1 MVVKPTGDA
10 VAVQITRIAP
20 QPGQQEKFLA
30 TSADI
35 AIYGGAAGAG
45 KTWSA
50 LLEPLRHVVTNPEFY
65 CVIFRRNMPQVKN
78 PGGLWDESMK
88 LYPLTGAVPIASIS
102 EWAWPQGGKLKFGH
116 LDHESTKLDWQGS
129 QIPLII
135 FDELTHFSES
145 QFFYLMS
152 RNRSMCGVRP
162 YIRATCNPDA
172 DSWVAKLLA
181 WWIDQETG
189 FPIPERS
196 GVVRWFIR
204 VNDALIWGDSKEQL
218 LAEYGI
224 PGLAEDD
231 DLQIRPKSL
240 TFIPGKLSD
249 NPALMK
255 ADPGYLAN
263 LKALPLVEQARL
275 LGGNWKIR
283 AAAGLFFKRIWVRIV
298 DAVPT
303 NLDVVRYWDLAATE
317 KTDSNDPDWT
327 VGVKLGRHRE
337 TGQIY
342 VLDVVRERVSPFK
355 VREIILNTAISD
367 GLECRIG
374 LPQDPAQAG
383 KSQVQDFIRM
393 LASFAVRARAEK
405 GDKVV
410 RFGPF
415 SAQCQ
420 AGNVSVLRR
429 AWNEDYFT
437 ILEAFPSLAHDDDVD
452 ASSGAYAMLT
462 DSETGLHDYYRA
474 EAEKQAAAEA
484 AKIKSSPNGFM
495 GFMNNSELNN

>member
-1 MVVKPTGDA
+1 MDAPTLEP
-10 VAVQITRIAP
+10 IRIGP

-35 AIYGGAAGAG
+35 AVYGGAAGAG

-50 LLEPLRHVVTNPEFY
+50 LLEPLRHVVTNSEFY

-88 LYPLTGAVPIASIS
+88 LYPLTGATPIASIS

-145 QFFYLMS
+145 QFFYLLS

-172 DSWVAKLLA
+172 DSWVARLLA
-181 WWIDQETG
+181 WWIDEKTG

-196 GVVRWFIR
+196 GIIRWFIR
-204 VNDALIWGDSKEQL
+204 VNDAIIWGDSSKELIDQ
-218 LAEYGI
+218 YGI
-224 PGLAEDD
+224 EGLDD
-231 DLQIRPKSL
+231 DDPLQVRPKSF

-249 NPALMK
+249 NQALMK

-283 AAAGLFFKRIWVRIV
+283 AAAGLFFKREWVQVV
-298 DAVPT
+298 DVAPV
-303 NLDVVRYWDLAATE
+303 NLIQVRYWDLAATE
-317 KTDSNDPDWT
+317 KTDTNDPDWT
-327 VGVKLGRHRE
+327 IGVKLGKDRN
-337 TGQIY
+337 TGLVY
-342 VLDVVRERVSPFK
+342 VLDVRRMRVSPFA
-355 VREIILNTAISD
+355 VRDALKNTAGAD
-367 GLECRIG
+367 GLITRIG

-383 KSQVQDFIRM
+383 KSQAQDFVKM
-393 LASFAVRARAEK
+393 LAGFAVRARSES
-405 GDKVV
+405 GDKVQ

-415 SAQCQ
+415 SSQCQ
-420 AGNVSVLRR
+420 AGNVKVLRA
-429 AWNEDYFT
+429 AWNEEYFT
-437 ILEAFPSLAHDDDVD
+437 ILEAFPSTAHDDDVD
-452 ASSGAYAMLT
+452 ASAGAYAMLT
-462 DSETGLHDYYRA
+462 ESETGLHDYYRE
-474 EAEKQAAAEA
+474 EAERLATEA
-484 AKIKSSPNGFM
+484 AQNAPPAQTGLMDFMKSN
-495 GFMNNSELNN
+495 

>member
-1 MVVKPTGDA
+1 MDQPEI
-10 VAVQITRIAP
+10 QPIRIGP

-35 AIYGGAAGAG
+35 AVYGGAAGAG
-45 KTWSA
+45 KTWAA
-50 LLEPLRHVVTNPEFY
+50 LLEPLRHVVTNKEFY

-102 EWAWPQGGKLKFGH
+102 EWAWPDGGKLKFGH

-172 DSWVAKLLA
+172 DSWVARLLA
-181 WWIDQETG
+181 WWIDEKTG

-196 GVVRWFIR
+196 GIIRWFIR
-204 VNDALIWGDSKEQL
+204 VNDAIIWGDSRKEL
-218 LAEYGI
+218 IDEYGI
-224 PGLAEDD
+224 EGLAEDD
-231 DLQIRPKSL
+231 PLQVAPKSF

-249 NPALMK
+249 NQALMK

-283 AAAGLFFKRIWVRIV
+283 AAAGLFFKREWVQVV
-298 DAVPT
+298 DALPA
-303 NLDVVRYWDLAATE
+303 NLIQVRYWDLAATE
-317 KTDSNDPDWT
+317 KTNSNDPDWA
-327 VGVKLGRHRE
+327 VGVKLGKDRN
-337 TGQIY
+337 TGLIY
-342 VLDVVRERVSPFK
+342 VMDVRRLRVGPFK
-355 VREIILNTAISD
+355 VREAVKNTADFDS
-367 GLECRIG
+367 LQTRIG

-383 KSQVQDFIRM
+383 KSQAQDFINM
-393 LASFAVRARAEK
+393 LAGYAVRARPER
-405 GDKVV
+405 GDKVQ

-415 SAQCQ
+415 SSQCQ
-420 AGNVSVLRR
+420 AGNVKVLRA

-437 ILEAFPSLAHDDDVD
+437 ILEAFPSDAHDDDVD
-452 ASSGAYAMLT
+452 ASSGAYAMIT
-462 DSETGLHDYYRA
+462 ENETGLHDYYRQQA
-474 EAEKQAAAEA
+474 EEAAADA
-484 AKIKSSPNGFM
+484 AKNAPPVQTGLMDFMKSN
-495 GFMNNSELNN
+495 